1 MILGILL
8 LLAGLTISAVAIY
21 YSVIGLAAIF
31 AGAAIPIY
39 IMGGTLEVAKLIA
52 ASWLKAN
59 WHKPMGFIKYY
70 MSAAVIVLMIITS
83 MGIFGFLS
91 KAHLD
96 QSIPTGDVQSQVAL
110 IDEKINNERA
120 TIEDA
125 RRLLKQLDDAVIGIQ
140 SGEGREIR
148 NRDGTTRIENPA
160 ERALQVR
167 RAQARDR
174 EALTTTINEAQ
185 ARIVQLQEE
194 KAPIASQLRVVEAKV
209 GPIKYIASF
218 IYGENPD
225 ENILEKAVTWVI
237 ILIVIVFDPLAIAML
252 LAAQMSF
259 RWYRDE
265 NINRNDQEHT
275 SSYTFED
282 FEKPTK
288 EEIDNGEEFQDI
300 VAQEVKEVVPEAV
313 VEKEKSIL
321 EQHPYLNQP
330 FKHFENIKPMVSAYD
345 EKTKVVEESPAEDV
359 ISTEPVQENVTTEE
373 PTDNSDV
380 KKKNQY
386 MIKNS
391 GQQIVKNR
399 E

>member
-31 AGAAIPIY
+31 AGATLPIY
-39 IMGGTLEVAKLIA
+39 VMGGTLEVAKLIA
-52 ASWLKAN
+52 ATWLKAN
-59 WHKPMGFIKYY
+59 WHRPIGFIKYY
-70 MSAAVIVLMIITS
+70 MSFAVLLLMVITS

-96 QSIPTGDVQSQVAL
+96 QTVPTGDVQSQVAL
-110 IDEKINNERA
+110 IDEKIQNERS

-148 NRDGTTRIENPA
+148 LRDGTTRIENPA

-167 RAQARDR
+167 RAQAADR
-174 EALTTTINEAQ
+174 AALTKTIEEAQ
-185 ARIVQLQEE
+185 TRIVKLQEE
-194 KAPIASQLRVVEAKV
+194 KAPIASKLRAVEAEV

-225 ENILEKAVTWVI
+225 KNLLEKAVTWVI

-252 LAAQMSF
+252 LAAQMTF
-259 RWYRDE
+259 KWYREEKNQKEIDE
-265 NINRNDQEHT
+265 NTTPSPWIADVG
-275 SSYTFED
+275 
-282 FEKPTK
+282 EKPT
-288 EEIDNGEEFQDI
+288 EEELAEINSPEESVNVDESPS
-300 VAQEVKEVVPEAV
+300 A
-313 VEKEKSIL
+313 KEKSIL
-321 EQHPYLNQP
+321 EQHPYLNAGFP
-330 FKHFENIKPMVSAYD
+330 HFKDLKPIVAPASEPEVKEEPKITVTA
-345 EKTKVVEESPAEDV
+345 EVEFVPA
-359 ISTEPVQENVTTEE
+359 VQENSTEDSE
-373 PTDNSDV
+373 EV

-386 MIKNS
+386 MIKES
-391 GQQIVKNR
+391 GQQIVKKKD
-399 E
+399 